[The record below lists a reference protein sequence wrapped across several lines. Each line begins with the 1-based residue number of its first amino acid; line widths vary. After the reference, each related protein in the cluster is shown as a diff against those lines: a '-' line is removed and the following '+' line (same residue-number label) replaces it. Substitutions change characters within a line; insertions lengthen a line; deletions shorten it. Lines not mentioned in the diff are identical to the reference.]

1 MGFWD
6 VGRWNGTA
14 WARTNLPYP
23 EFDAHAPLAS
33 YDDGSGAKLY
43 TVVDMWIGSAGRRL
57 ARFNGSTWSE
67 VGAPPNNSFSFPVR
81 DLQAFDDGS
90 GPSLFIGGDFQQ
102 AFGQAH
108 GFFAKYG
115 CTGQLPPTNF
125 CTPAATQQ
133 GCVALAA
140 ASSHPSATL
149 STPCS
154 ITATGV
160 DAQRSGLF
168 VYGISG
174 QAPSVWCLGSTNS
187 LCVAAPRQRM
197 TLLNS
202 GGAVGGCNGVLVQDW
217 SAFQLAT
224 PGALGA
230 PWSAGVAVDIQGWFR
245 DPSACRGSSLSQ
257 GVRVFVQP

>member
-1 MGFWD
+1 VGFWD

-102 AFGQAH
+102 AFG
-108 GFFAKYG
+108 
-115 CTGQLPPTNF
+115 
-125 CTPAATQQ
+125 
-133 GCVALAA
+133 
-140 ASSHPSATL
+140 
-149 STPCS
+149 
-154 ITATGV
+154 
-160 DAQRSGLF
+160 
-168 VYGISG
+168 
-174 QAPSVWCLGSTNS
+174 
-187 LCVAAPRQRM
+187 
-197 TLLNS
+197 
-202 GGAVGGCNGVLVQDW
+202 
-217 SAFQLAT
+217 
-224 PGALGA
+224 
-230 PWSAGVAVDIQGWFR
+230 
-245 DPSACRGSSLSQ
+245 
-257 GVRVFVQP
+257 